1 MKETGLPLTV
11 KMSRIENRT
20 KGEAKMMTMYT
31 DDTLLGKKADIPLV
45 SGMPKYV
52 DVKVSIM

>member
-45 SGMPKYV
+45 SGMPKC
-52 DVKVSIM
+52 